1 MQAAQA
7 GCGFLTLQSL
17 QMRVYYILGG
27 SHEVHHGLS
36 RAYCYYKLLS
46 RVTGAGVLHN
56 KRLMPSIACF
66 AMQSVGSSPAAQKW
80 AAKPDAKAAVQLL
93 PAESEKADKGCV
105 SRSEGSSPTAA
116 GQKGSAWTGQISHAV
131 LTSAA
136 KSPQPQAS
144 PPARGVA
151 QRPAS
156 AQPSSQ
162 TPRTQQ

>member
-1 MQAAQA
+1 MFVASTALFGTVQLLKYL
-7 GCGFLTLQSL
+7 CRSL
-17 QMRVYYILGG
+17 QIDVGM
-27 SHEVHHGLS
+27 LS
-36 RAYCYYKLLS
+36 D
-46 RVTGAGVLHN
+46 
-56 KRLMPSIACF
+56 ACL
-66 AMQSVGSSPAAQKW
+66 AMQSVGSSPAAQRW

-93 PAESEKADKGCV
+93 PAEPDKGGV

-131 LTSAA
+131 LTGAA
-136 KSPQPQAS
+136 KSPQPQTS
-144 PPARGVA
+144 PSAKGIA